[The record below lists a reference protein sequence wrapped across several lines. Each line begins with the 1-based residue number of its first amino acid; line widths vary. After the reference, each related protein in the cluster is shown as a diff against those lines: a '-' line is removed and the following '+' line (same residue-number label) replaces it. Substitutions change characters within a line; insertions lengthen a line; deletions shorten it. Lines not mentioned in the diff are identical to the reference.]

1 MQDNAERT
9 DRPATANA
17 LPEVISSGRR
27 DEELYRLFQSLVE
40 VTRTAGD
47 RASAGDFAGIREH
60 LHRRRRILDRVH
72 ELMPDK
78 GRNVLSINKEL
89 KSQLREMLQ
98 STQKENLCILQL
110 IHERKKNVLSKLVEV
125 QNMRHV
131 FAYLR

>member
-17 LPEVISSGRR
+17 LPEVISWGTR
-27 DEELYRLFQSLVE
+27 DEELCRLFQSLFE
-40 VTRTAGD
+40 VTRTAGEH
-47 RASAGDFAGIREH
+47 ASAGDFAGIRGH
-60 LHRRRRILDRVH
+60 NQRRRRILDRVH

-78 GRNVLSINKEL
+78 GHNVLSINKEL
-89 KSQLREMLQ
+89 KSQLRAMLQ
-98 STQKENLCILQL
+98 STQEENLRILQL
-110 IHERKKNVLSKLVEV
+110 IHERKRNVLSKIVEV